1 MLPES
6 RTVDEFWAS
15 STGAFRDEGVAGL
28 VHGRPSPPHG
38 HHDVW
43 PSNGLDMLS

>member
-15 STGAFRDEGVAGL
+15 STGAFRDEGVAGP
-28 VHGRPSPPHG
+28 VHGRSPPPHG
-38 HHDVW
+38 HHDVR